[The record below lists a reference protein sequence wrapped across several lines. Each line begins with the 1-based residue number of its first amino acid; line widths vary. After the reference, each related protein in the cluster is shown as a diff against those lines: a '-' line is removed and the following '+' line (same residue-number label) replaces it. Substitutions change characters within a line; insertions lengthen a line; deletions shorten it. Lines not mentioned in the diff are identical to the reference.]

1 MKNISVADQL
11 ALSVHHCCHSTTNML
26 MHSYVHPQ
34 MALNY
39 RGYISITTALN
50 KHAQL
55 LPFVKKL
62 FDKKHFH
69 VFSLLLSVAEVPV
82 TAGVDGSVSLTTLN
96 EGVKTFQAT
105 TKSRLH
111 FFNAFFRSSHR
122 ASL

>member
-1 MKNISVADQL
+1 MKNKSVADQL

-50 KHAQL
+50 KNAQL

-96 EGVKTFQAT
+96 EGEPDIPGHNKENT
-105 TKSRLH
+105 
-111 FFNAFFRSSHR
+111 
-122 ASL
+122 

>member
-1 MKNISVADQL
+1 
-11 ALSVHHCCHSTTNML
+11 
-26 MHSYVHPQ
+26 

-62 FDKKHFH
+62 FDKKYFH

-96 EGVKTFQAT
+96 EGEPDIPGHNKEP
-105 TKSRLH
+105 L
-111 FFNAFFRSSHR
+111 AFF
-122 ASL
+122 